1 MTKVIQKTWCAQD
14 KGIHVTKVYM
24 YTRQETRHTRDKGS
38 AYDMEYTRRRNS
50 QDIGVHNTKVIQ
62 KKLITQDKGTYK
74 TKVTQMK

>member
-24 YTRQETRHTRDKGS
+24 YTRQETRHTRDKGN

-62 KKLITQDKGTYK
+62 KK
-74 TKVTQMK
+74 